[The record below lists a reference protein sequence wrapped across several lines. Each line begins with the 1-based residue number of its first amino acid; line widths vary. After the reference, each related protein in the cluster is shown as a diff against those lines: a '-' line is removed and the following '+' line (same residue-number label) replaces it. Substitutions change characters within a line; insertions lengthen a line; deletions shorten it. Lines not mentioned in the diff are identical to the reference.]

1 MCAIFT
7 CWRVLGSTLLAGISQ
22 MRGVMDSEHVPDL
35 DISKDDVVLVT
46 GAAGFIGSRVVQSL
60 LDRGFRHIRCF
71 IRPSSSASRVA
82 SLMKQTAGQELE
94 LLRGDLLSKEDCLAA
109 TRDVKLVY
117 HLAAGRGQKSFP
129 DAYLNSVVTT
139 RNLLDAC
146 VQHKTIRRFVNVG
159 SFAVYTNTNKTRA
172 RMLDETCPVEQ
183 GADRGEAY
191 CFAKIRQDEL
201 VAEYGREHKI
211 PYVIVRPGA
220 VYGPGNLALT
230 GRVGIDTFGVFL
242 HLGGSSVI
250 PLSYVDNAAEA
261 IVLAGLKA
269 GVDGEVFNAVD
280 DDLPTS
286 RQFLR
291 LYKRNVRRF
300 RSIDV
305 PKPISF
311 GLCWMWERYCHSS
324 MDQLPP
330 VFNRSRWNALWKK
343 TRYSNQKIKARLGW
357 KPVVSTAE
365 AERRYFAACRE
376 GGNRG

>member
-1 MCAIFT
+1 M
-7 CWRVLGSTLLAGISQ
+7 
-22 MRGVMDSEHVPDL
+22 
-35 DISKDDVVLVT
+35 
-46 GAAGFIGSRVVQSL
+46 
-60 LDRGFRHIRCF
+60 
-71 IRPSSSASRVA
+71 
-82 SLMKQTAGQELE
+82 
-94 LLRGDLLSKEDCLAA
+94 
-109 TRDVKLVY
+109 
-117 HLAAGRGQKSFP
+117 
-129 DAYLNSVVTT
+129 
-139 RNLLDAC
+139 
-146 VQHKTIRRFVNVG
+146 
-159 SFAVYTNTNKTRA
+159 
-172 RMLDETCPVEQ
+172 
-183 GADRGEAY
+183 
-191 CFAKIRQDEL
+191 
-201 VAEYGREHKI
+201 
-211 PYVIVRPGA
+211 
-220 VYGPGNLALT
+220 
-230 GRVGIDTFGVFL
+230 GIDTFGVFL

-269 GVDGEVFNAVD
+269 GVDGEVFNTVD

-300 RSIDV
+300 RSIYV

-311 GLCWMWERYCHSS
+311 GLCWMWERYCRSS

-343 TRYSNQKIKARLGW
+343 TRYSNQKIKTRLGW